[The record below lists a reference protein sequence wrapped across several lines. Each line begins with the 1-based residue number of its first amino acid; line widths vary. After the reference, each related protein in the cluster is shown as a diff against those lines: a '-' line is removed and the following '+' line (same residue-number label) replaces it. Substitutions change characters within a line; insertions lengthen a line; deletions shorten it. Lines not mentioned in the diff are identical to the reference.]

1 MIGVSSVR
9 AMSVS
14 PSAAGRQQTG
24 LSAAQ
29 LALKKH
35 MFWGGGIVFALMAGL
50 MVWLFLAQLSGAVVA
65 SGKMVVE
72 SNVKDVQH
80 ADGGIVGEIHV
91 HDGDQV
97 KAGDLLIRL
106 DDTMARASLG
116 IVESQLDA
124 FQARRMRLVAE
135 RDVNDELSL
144 SDAFKSRQQDAKLSE
159 LVNAENRL
167 FAARRS
173 SLEGEKQQLA
183 QKLAQLSETIVGLTA
198 QKSANEEERRHI
210 VDELA
215 GLEMLYA
222 KQLVPITRVAA
233 LRRERASLDGTHGA
247 LTAQIAATH
256 MQISETEMQI
266 LQLDRDRQTDVLSE
280 LTEIDQQLA
289 ELLQRQIALN
299 DQLRRIDIRAPYD
312 GTVYQMAV
320 HTVGGV
326 VAGGDR
332 IMGIVP
338 DRDELVIEAHV
349 NPRDIEQVMPGQT
362 AMMRFTA
369 FNQRTTPELSGE
381 VSRISAELDRDELT
395 GESYYVVRVR
405 IGSGE
410 IDKLDGQELVPGMP
424 VETFLATGERSALR
438 YLFKPLS
445 DQFAR
450 AFRED

>member
-1 MIGVSSVR
+1 MIGIGHKLL
-9 AMSVS
+9 
-14 PSAAGRQQTG
+14 AGPGNANVQNTNF
-24 LSAAQ
+24 SAAQ
-29 LALKKH
+29 RTLQRH
-35 MFWGGGIVFALMAGL
+35 MMWGGGLVLALMFGII
-50 MVWLFLAQLSGAVVA
+50 VWLFSAQLSGAVVA

-91 HDGDQV
+91 HNGDRV

-116 IVESQLDA
+116 IVNSQLDA
-124 FQARRMRLVAE
+124 LSARRMRLIAE
-135 RDVNDELSL
+135 RDLRDDFVQPEIFKNRHQDANL
-144 SDAFKSRQQDAKLSE
+144 SDLIA
-159 LVNAENRL
+159 AEQRL
-167 FAARRS
+167 FAARRD
-173 SLEGEKQQLA
+173 SLKGQKQQLA
-183 QKLAQLSETIVGLTA
+183 QKLAQLSETVTGLSA
-198 QKSANEEERRHI
+198 QKTANEEERRHI
-210 VDELA
+210 VDELG
-215 GLEMLYA
+215 GLETLFA

-233 LRRERASLDGTHGA
+233 LRRERARLDGTHGE
-247 LTAQIAATH
+247 LSAQIAATH
-256 MQISETEMQI
+256 MQISETQMQI
-266 LQLDRDRQTDVLSE
+266 LQIDRERQTEVLSQ

-326 VAGGDR
+326 IAGGDR

-338 DRDELVIEAHV
+338 DRDELVIEARVH
-349 NPRDIEQVMPGQT
+349 PRDIEQVMPGQS
-362 AMMRFTA
+362 AMLRFTA
-369 FNQRTTPELSGE
+369 FNQRTTPELSGK
-381 VSRISAELDRDELT
+381 VARISADLDRDELT

-405 IGSGE
+405 IGAGE
-410 IDKLDGQELVPGMP
+410 LAKLGGQELVPGMP
-424 VETFLATGERSALR
+424 VETFLATGERSALS

>member
-1 MIGVSSVR
+1 MISIGTVDRISGDAPEKEHLST
-9 AMSVS
+9 A
-14 PSAAGRQQTG
+14 QTT
-24 LSAAQ
+24 LR
-29 LALKKH
+29 KH
-35 MFWGGGIVFALMAGL
+35 MFWGGGIVLALMAGL
-50 MVWLFLAQLSGAVVA
+50 MAWLFLAQLSGAVVA

-91 HDGDQV
+91 HNGDRV

-124 FQARRMRLVAE
+124 FQARRMRLTAE
-135 RDVNDELSL
+135 RDGRDELVLPDLFKDRKQDRKL
-144 SDAFKSRQQDAKLSE
+144 SDLIR
-159 LVNAENRL
+159 AEKRL
-167 FAARRS
+167 FVARRH
-173 SLEGEKQQLA
+173 SLEGQKEQLA
-183 QKLAQLSETIVGLTA
+183 QKRAQLSETVVGLTA

-210 VDELA
+210 VDELD

-233 LRRERASLDGTHGA
+233 LRRERASLDGTHGE

-266 LQLDRDRQTDVLSE
+266 LQIDRERQTEVLSE
-280 LTEIDQQLA
+280 LTEIDQQVA
-289 ELLQRQIALN
+289 ELLQRQIALH

-338 DRDELVIEAHV
+338 DRDELVIEARV

-362 AMMRFTA
+362 AMLRFTA
-369 FNQRTTPELSGE
+369 FNQRTTPELSGA

-405 IGSGE
+405 IGAGE
-410 IDKLDGQELVPGMP
+410 LAKLDGQDLVAGMP
-424 VETFLATGERSALR
+424 VETFLATGERSALS